1 MKIAM
6 INGSPKSKDSTSG
19 QILKELKTCLNNDV
33 TYTDYQFNKP
43 QPSEDALFTLNDFD
57 VLVFA
62 FPLYVDGIPS
72 HLLSCLKKIQQSG
85 LSNKNITVYCIV
97 NSGFYDG
104 IQNSNAVEILHNWC
118 RHMGLKWGMGVGIGG
133 GGALLSMSG
142 VPLGKGPKKSIGLAF
157 TQLAKNIEQKSSS
170 DNIYTNINF
179 PRFLY
184 KIMAQLGWRQLIK
197 LNGKKTRDLNYRY

>member
-19 QILKELKTCLNNDV
+19 QILKELKTCLINDA

-43 QPSEDALFTLNDFD
+43 QPSEEALLTLNDFD

-104 IQNSNAVEILHNWC
+104 IQNSNAVEILHNW
-118 RHMGLKWGMGVGIGG
+118 
-133 GGALLSMSG
+133 
-142 VPLGKGPKKSIGLAF
+142 
-157 TQLAKNIEQKSSS
+157 
-170 DNIYTNINF
+170 
-179 PRFLY
+179 
-184 KIMAQLGWRQLIK
+184 
-197 LNGKKTRDLNYRY
+197 